1 MANNIIT
8 GSDKMYTVRVVPS
21 DLHARLIDKPAL
33 SSFVYPQAD
42 TSSREEGAK
51 CVVYDSKLA
60 LYESQGSKQ
69 PSFWRALFNEKYSHC
84 VILTQNARFQQDDDK
99 TEWILY
105 EAKDESNGREGLE
118 AINRTLA
125 PLLHDGTTFLSEDLL
140 DAIITPTPV
149 SLEDLS
155 TIVIELMEYSP
166 NSHPNWPAVVDTV
179 LKAEQ
184 KPQQRS
190 RPPPPLQRPNKRKK
204 SLLFERRKTE
214 HFNAISSMPTT
225 KEEVYAAA
233 RENRCDSI
241 RKLLVS
247 RASRM
252 TIAVEDPEFSIESQ
266 NSVTSIA
273 SSLDDFFDAVD
284 DISQDTPLYSS
295 VQKGYIKSCFFLLL
309 GGANPNFVHPIS
321 GNTCLHLAAEQCSL
335 VLVKLILVFDADI
348 SIKNADGKTPAD
360 VVPTVPNCE
369 EIKALFEK
377 VKDLKKE
384 QAALPSDPV
393 TEASED
399 GEYLL
404 SFDGGGSRCISEIQ
418 VLIAIEKRMMELNP
432 NCHQPFISHFDYIAG
447 TSGGSFHALVLAYNK
462 VSLADE
468 RALNINGATFLE
480 ANSIHEKTRNVE
492 RLQRNTLGESRVM
505 ADVTSPKII
514 VTATL
519 AKTIPPK
526 LHLITNYG
534 EARDGELGPQQRK
547 IWEAARI
554 SSAAPTYLLP
564 YQNFLDGGLM
574 ANNPTVDAL
583 VEMNEQSI
591 MNKGHPLKISCVV
604 SLGSGH
610 EAPVDVDNIDVSG
623 LSSYGIKGIAN
634 TVQSY
639 KNFLAMVIAQVTQTE
654 GQDLGR
660 AKTICDVS
668 GGKYYRLT
676 APVGKAVPLDT
687 SDLID
692 LIQPIFDSFMFT
704 LSNPKLIDS
713 VARSLLSNSR
723 LYDYS

>member
-1 MANNIIT
+1 M
-8 GSDKMYTVRVVPS
+8 GSDPEMYTVRVVSS
-21 DLHARLIDKPAL
+21 DLHSRLIDNKHAL
-33 SSFVYPQAD
+33 SSFVYPRTD

-51 CVVYDSKLA
+51 CVVYDSKLT
-60 LYESQGSKQ
+60 LYESQGTKR
-69 PSFWRALFNEKYSHC
+69 PSFWSALFSEKYSHC
-84 VILTQNARFQQDDDK
+84 VVLTQNARFRQDKGK
-99 TEWILY
+99 TEWVLY
-105 EAKDESNGREGLE
+105 EANGESNGKEGLE

-125 PLLHDGTTFLSEDLL
+125 PLLHEGTTFLSEDLL

-166 NSHPNWPAVVDTV
+166 TAHPNWPAVVETV
-179 LKAEQ
+179 LKAER
-184 KPQQRS
+184 KPEQPR
-190 RPPPPLQRPNKRKK
+190 RGPPPLQRPK

-214 HFNAISSMPTT
+214 YFDTVSGMPKT

-233 RENRCDSI
+233 REDRSDSI

-252 TIAVEDPEFSIESQ
+252 SITVEDPEVSIESRT
-266 NSVTSIA
+266 SITSIA
-273 SSLDDFFDAVD
+273 SSQDDFFDAVD
-284 DISQDTPLYSS
+284 DVSQDTPLYSS
-295 VQKGYIKSCFFLLL
+295 VQKGYIKSSFFLLL
-309 GGANPNFVHPIS
+309 GGANSNFVHPIS

-335 VLVKLILVFDADI
+335 VLVKLLLVFDADV
-348 SIKNADGKTPAD
+348 SIKNANGKTPAE
-360 VVPTVPNCE
+360 VLPAVPNCE
-369 EIKALFEK
+369 EIKALLAK
-377 VKDLKKE
+377 VKELKKE
-384 QAALPSDPV
+384 QAAVPSDPV

-404 SFDGGGSRCISEIQ
+404 SFDGGGARCISEVQ

-432 NCHQPFISHFDYIAG
+432 NCHQQFISHFDCIAG
-447 TSGGSFHALVLAYNK
+447 TSGGSFHALLLAYNK
-462 VSLADE
+462 VSLADD
-468 RALNINGATFLE
+468 RALNVNAATYLE
-480 ANSIHEKTRNVE
+480 TKSIHEKTKNVE

-505 ADVTSPKII
+505 TDVTSPKII

-547 IWEAARI
+547 VWEAARM
-554 SSAAPTYLLP
+554 SSAAPTYFLP
-564 YQNFLDGGLM
+564 FQNFLDGGLM
-574 ANNPTVDAL
+574 ANNPTVDSL

-591 MNKGHPLKISCVV
+591 KNKGHPLKISCVV

-610 EAPVDVDNIDVSG
+610 DALVNVDNIDVSG

-654 GQDLGR
+654 GQDLLR
-660 AKTICDVS
+660 AKTLCDIS

-687 SDLID
+687 SDLVD